1 MENDHGISYDLPRYE
16 DDMNRSNLDLD
27 FSEGFIHPI
36 SYIDDE
42 DKTDEIFVETEV
54 EPEHSYQEEGIHF
67 ERRKPPKW
75 LKKVGSIAG
84 TVAKTG
90 ASIVL

>member
-1 MENDHGISYDLPRYE
+1 LPRYE

-27 FSEGFIHPI
+27 FSEEFIHPI

-42 DKTDEIFVETEV
+42 DKSDEIFVETEV
-54 EPEHSYQEEGIHF
+54 EPDHSYQEDQEEGVHF
-67 ERRKPPKW
+67 ERRKGAPKW
-75 LKKVGSIAG
+75 LKKVGRVAG
-84 TVAKTG
+84 TIAKTG